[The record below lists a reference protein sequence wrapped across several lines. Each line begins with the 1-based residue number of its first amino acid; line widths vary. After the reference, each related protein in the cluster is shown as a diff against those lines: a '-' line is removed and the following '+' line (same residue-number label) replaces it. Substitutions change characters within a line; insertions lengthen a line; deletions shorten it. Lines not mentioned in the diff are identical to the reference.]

1 MTRTN
6 LGVLRMPKRIK
17 PELQIK
23 LVAVPRREPD
33 RERLVRALV
42 EVLRMRTEAAPVRG
56 HDGPREESLGCGPQ
70 REDRRE

>member
-1 MTRTN
+1 
-6 LGVLRMPKRIK
+6 MPKRIK

-42 EVLRMRTEAAPVRG
+42 EVLRERLNAARAQEHGRP
-56 HDGPREESLGCGPQ
+56 HEEGPGGRSSS
-70 REDRRE
+70 EDRDE